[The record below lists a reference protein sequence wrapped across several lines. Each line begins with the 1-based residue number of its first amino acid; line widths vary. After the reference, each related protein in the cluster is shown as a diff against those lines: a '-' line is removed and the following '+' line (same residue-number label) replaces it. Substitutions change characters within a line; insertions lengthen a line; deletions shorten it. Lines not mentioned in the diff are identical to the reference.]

1 MQIKKNQ
8 RPCHKEGQREKGGGK
23 GTSFSWLDDTYLI
36 FQPEVT
42 GSHSGQSLS
51 LAISRLEH
59 TMTGAGTVAVILPTM
74 LLMASMKNR
83 NSTKMS
89 VTTVYASV
97 IVLCDSRP
105 EEQELHQDVTSL
117 KNRNSTKM
125 SVRVYMLV
133 LLFSVTAA
141 LKNRNSTMMAFSPA
155 DCGDGCPGV
164 SEPLCAGD
172 PVTPPL
178 TFGSPCQLKQYNC
191 RKKRSLEVIQ
201 QGPCDDYIEEPRPSR
216 KGIGRPPTPFAQD
229 FRNKLVLTSRGDTAK
244 PGGTLSEDD
253 R

>member
-1 MQIKKNQ
+1 
-8 RPCHKEGQREKGGGK
+8 
-23 GTSFSWLDDTYLI
+23 
-36 FQPEVT
+36 
-42 GSHSGQSLS
+42 
-51 LAISRLEH
+51 
-59 TMTGAGTVAVILPTM
+59 MTGAGTVAVILPTM
-74 LLMASMKNR
+74 LLMA
-83 NSTKMS
+83 T
-89 VTTVYASV
+89 AA
-97 IVLCDSRP
+97 
-105 EEQELHQDVTSL
+105 L

-125 SVRVYMLV
+125 SVRVYMIV

-155 DCGDGCPGV
+155 ECGDGCPGV

-216 KGIGRPPTPFAQD
+216 KGIGRPPTPLAQD
-229 FRNKLVLTSRGDTAK
+229 LRNKLVLTSRGDTAK
-244 PGGTLSEDD
+244 PGETLSEDD